1 MSSPLVTR
9 TAFAC
14 RSVFAKPALLNTI
27 RFSSSQ
33 NKDVIHS
40 ENQPVLSVENLS
52 GAPESLLDR
61 QVRIFKP
68 TRTPVQ
74 QGKNGTRLWR
84 IDFDILE
91 DGNRWE
97 NPLMGWASSS
107 DFQQALTMKFLT
119 KEDAITFAEKQG
131 NSERRDKFEKNSMTD
146 IHLFRLEL
154 LCSRTQDRQIRQEG
168 LC

>member
-131 NSERRDKFEKNSMTD
+131 WNYYVQEPKTVKFVKKAYADNFKYSPGKLRMIKTK
-146 IHLFRLEL
+146 
-154 LCSRTQDRQIRQEG
+154 
-168 LC
+168 